1 MVGKK
6 DTAKKTSPPSPLTEE
21 KPISLDPLFGVPTQ
35 RIYPRDF
42 ELGELKPLDSTVQ
55 DAVKVVE
62 EFFARVQQGSSLIE
76 LLHPDNRWFLEED
89 LKQWQGKSISF
100 REIRFGRVSE
110 SPLGVIEIPFR
121 VLQEERSFT
130 GSILLEKQETKW
142 YVADFF
148 LDWTEFAL
156 KGSSSQSAQKAT
168 KGKENFDPFK
178 E

>member
-6 DTAKKTSPPSPLTEE
+6 EAAKKPSPPSPLTEE

-55 DAVKVVE
+55 DAVKVAE
-62 EFFARVQQGSSLIE
+62 EFFTRVQRGGSLMEI
-76 LLHPDNRWFLEED
+76 LHPDYRWFLEED

-100 REIRFGRVSE
+100 KEIRFGRLSE
-110 SPLGVIEIPFR
+110 SPSGVIEIPFR
-121 VLQEERSFT
+121 ILQEKRSVT
-130 GSILLEKQETKW
+130 GSILLENQEAKW

-148 LDWTEFAL
+148 LDWTEFTL
-156 KGSSSQSAQKAT
+156 KESSSQPAEKAT
-168 KGKENFDPFK
+168 KGKESFDPFK